1 MKTKRLFA
9 VMTVAL
15 GLLAN
20 RAEADPRRFALFVGS
35 NVGDNHEAVLRHA
48 EDDASRVSK
57 TLRTLGDF
65 SPTQIV
71 VLNGANASE
80 LRDAI
85 VHMNVRVREQR
96 DAVLVFFYSGH
107 ADAESLHL
115 AGTHFPLSELK
126 GLLVGSPANS
136 RVLVVDACQSGSLI
150 GVKGARAVPTFE
162 VTALEDPAPEGFA
175 VLTSATASE
184 SAQESAALHGSFFSY
199 FLNSGLLGAA
209 DQNRDGEVTLS
220 ELYAFSSA
228 ETRAATVTSPAGPQT
243 PTFQFMLGGRRDLV
257 LTRPGRKD
265 TRMGTLAFAEAG
277 RYVVQQWD
285 DGLLT
290 PPIADVASHEPGARL
305 TLPPGRYHVTRRG
318 QRDIAEAD
326 ISVVTGQVATVGG
339 SDLSRVAPARVVR
352 KGGERRSATGPVA
365 LLGWRSDEQDNASHL
380 SLGSGLVVWLGVR
393 HDRRWLSFEARLGFE
408 SESADSTLVRISNR
422 GLSLS
427 LAALYPIDLR
437 WFTLSLGAAAGWVLL
452 HQQIR
457 DQREPTSLDL
467 MPAIHSSKTSRWVN
481 GPELGPLAQL
491 DLPVGGRLF
500 LRVETGLLYRFFNP
514 APSSSDQ
521 SVQRGAHWH
530 IVGGGG
536 LSF

>member
-1 MKTKRLFA
+1 MKHNHLFA
-9 VMTVAL
+9 VVSVVV
-15 GLLAN
+15 GLLAG

-48 EDDASRVSK
+48 EDDASRVAQ

-65 SPTQIV
+65 SPTQIA
-71 VLNGANASE
+71 VLNGANAGE

-85 VHMNVRVREQR
+85 VRMNVRVREQR
-96 DAVLVFFYSGH
+96 DAVLLFFYSGH
-107 ADAESLHL
+107 AHAESLHL

-150 GVKGARAVPTFE
+150 GVKGAHAVPTFE
-162 VTALEDPAPEGFA
+162 VTSLQDPAPEGFA
-175 VLTSATASE
+175 VLTSATANE
-184 SAQESAALHGSFFSY
+184 NAQESAALHGSFFSY

-265 TRMGTLAFAEAG
+265 TRMGTLAFSEAG

-285 DGLLT
+285 DRLLT
-290 PPIADVASHEPGARL
+290 PPIADVASHEPGTRL

-318 QRDIAEAD
+318 QREIAEAD
-326 ISVVTGQVATVGG
+326 IHVVTGQVATVGG

-365 LLGWRSDEQDNASHL
+365 LLGWRSDDASGDEL
-380 SLGSGLVVWLGVR
+380 YLGSGMVGFLGIR
-393 HDRRWLSFEARLGFE
+393 HDRRWFSLEARLGFE
-408 SESADSTLVRISNR
+408 SESKSSSDVVIDNR
-422 GLSLS
+422 GLTMS
-427 LAALYPIDLR
+427 LAALYPIDIKWL
-437 WFTLSLGAAAGWVLL
+437 TLSLGADVGWVLL
-452 HQQIR
+452 HQRIR
-457 DQREPTSLDL
+457 PTEDASSFRII
-467 MPAIHSSKTSRWVN
+467 PEVHSNGRWVD
-481 GPELGPLAQL
+481 GLEFGPLAQL
-491 DLPVGGRLF
+491 DFPLAGRAF
-500 LRVETGLLYRFFNP
+500 LRFEAALLYRWFKS
-514 APSSSDQ
+514 APSHQPPDDLLGRH
-521 SVQRGAHWH
+521 VHV
-530 IVGGGG
+530 VGGGG
-536 LSF
+536 FSF

>member
-1 MKTKRLFA
+1 MKNKHLFTG
-9 VMTVAL
+9 MMIAL
-15 GLLAN
+15 TLLASS
-20 RAEADPRRFALFVGS
+20 AQADPRRFALFVGS

-48 EDDASRVSK
+48 EDDASRVAQ

-71 VLNGANASE
+71 VLNGVNANE

-85 VHMNVRVREQR
+85 VRMNVRVREQR

-150 GVKGARAVPTFE
+150 GVKGAHPVPTFE
-162 VTALEDPAPEGFA
+162 VTALQDPAPEGFA
-175 VLTSATASE
+175 VLTSATANE
-184 SAQESAALHGSFFSY
+184 NAQESAALHGSFFSY
-199 FLNSGLLGAA
+199 YLNSGLLGAA

-285 DGLLT
+285 DRLLT
-290 PPIADVASHEPGARL
+290 PPIADVASHEPGTRL
-305 TLPPGRYHVTRRG
+305 ALPPGRYHVTRRG

-326 ISVVTGQVATVGG
+326 ISIAAGQVATVGS
-339 SDLSRVAPARVVR
+339 SDMSRIAPARVVR

-365 LLGWRSDEQDNASHL
+365 LVGWRSDEAPGDDV
-380 SLGSGLVVWLGVR
+380 SLGTGLVGLLGIR
-393 HDRRWLSFEARLGFE
+393 HDRRWFSLEARLGFE
-408 SESADSTLVRISNR
+408 SESRTSHDALFRNR
-422 GLSLS
+422 GLTMS
-427 LAALYPIDLR
+427 LAALYPIDIK
-437 WFTLSLGAAAGWVLL
+437 WFTVSVGADVGWVLL
-452 HQQIR
+452 HQRIR
-457 DQREPTSLDL
+457 PNPGAMGSGIIPETPSTG
-467 MPAIHSSKTSRWVN
+467 RWVD
-481 GPELGPLAQL
+481 GLELGPLAQL
-491 DLPVGGRLF
+491 DLPLGGRAF
-500 LRVETGLLYRFFNP
+500 LRFETALLYRWFKS
-514 APSSSDQ
+514 APSVDWQDDQ
-521 SVQRGAHWH
+521 WGKHLHVL
-530 IVGGGG
+530 GGGG
-536 LSF
+536 FSF